1 MGSFLNRLSAVG
13 RSDGHQNV
21 TLNSRKLTA
30 EKRKNAKRG
39 QLFFSTSR
47 PGWAA
52 GHTAGLS
59 ALRHACCV
67 WARAR
72 LELGLPNEIE
82 GAVPIIN
89 AASAVLPSFMGIV
102 PEEGS
107 TLPWAVFLSQNLR
120 IHAVVS

>member
-1 MGSFLNRLSAVG
+1 MGSFLNRLSAVA
-13 RSDGHQNV
+13 RSDWHQNV

-30 EKRKNAKRG
+30 EKRQKNAKRG

-52 GHTAGLS
+52 GHTTGFS

-82 GAVPIIN
+82 GAVPIIK
-89 AASAVLPSFMGIV
+89 AANQCRHGYMYRA
-102 PEEGS
+102 
-107 TLPWAVFLSQNLR
+107 
-120 IHAVVS
+120 

>member
-39 QLFFSTSR
+39 QFFSPRAVQGGQLGTR
-47 PGWAA
+47 QGFLHFGMHAA
-52 GHTAGLS
+52 CG
-59 ALRHACCV
+59 R
-67 WARAR
+67 
-72 LELGLPNEIE
+72 ELGLPNEIE

>member
-1 MGSFLNRLSAVG
+1 MPNADSFFSPRAVQG
-13 RSDGHQNV
+13 
-21 TLNSRKLTA
+21 
-30 EKRKNAKRG
+30 G
-39 QLFFSTSR
+39 QLGTRQGFLHF
-47 PGWAA
+47 GMHAA
-52 GHTAGLS
+52 CG
-59 ALRHACCV
+59 R
-67 WARAR
+67 
-72 LELGLPNEIE
+72 ELGWSSGCRTYEIE

>member
-1 MGSFLNRLSAVG
+1 MGSFLNRLSAVA
-13 RSDGHQNV
+13 RSDWHQNV

-30 EKRKNAKRG
+30 EKRRKNAKRG
-39 QLFFSTSR
+39 QFFSPRAVQGGQLGTR
-47 PGWAA
+47 QGFLHFGMHAA
-52 GHTAGLS
+52 CG
-59 ALRHACCV
+59 R
-67 WARAR
+67 
-72 LELGLPNEIE
+72 ELGLPNEIE

>member
-1 MGSFLNRLSAVG
+1 MPNADSFFPPRAVQG
-13 RSDGHQNV
+13 
-21 TLNSRKLTA
+21 
-30 EKRKNAKRG
+30 G
-39 QLFFSTSR
+39 QLGTRQGFLHF
-47 PGWAA
+47 GMHAA
-52 GHTAGLS
+52 CG
-59 ALRHACCV
+59 R
-67 WARAR
+67 
-72 LELGLPNEIE
+72 ELGLPNEIE

>member
-1 MGSFLNRLSAVG
+1 MGSFLNRPSAVG
-13 RSDGHQNV
+13 RRSDGHQNV
-21 TLNSRKLTA
+21 TLNSRKLTV

-39 QLFFSTSR
+39 QLFFSTSH
-47 PGWAA
+47 PGWEA
-52 GHTAGLS
+52 GHLTGLS

-89 AASAVLPSFMGIV
+89 AADAV
-102 PEEGS
+102 
-107 TLPWAVFLSQNLR
+107 
-120 IHAVVS
+120 IHGYMYRA

>member
-21 TLNSRKLTA
+21 THATFAEINCGKTKKCQTRTAFFLHEPSRVGSWA
-30 EKRKNAKRG
+30 HDRA
-39 QLFFSTSR
+39 FCTSF
-47 PGWAA
+47 GMHAA
-52 GHTAGLS
+52 CG
-59 ALRHACCV
+59 R
-67 WARAR
+67 
-72 LELGLPNEIE
+72 ELAGLPNDIE

-107 TLPWAVFLSQNLR
+107 RDGKYNNTYYT
-120 IHAVVS
+120 

>member
-21 TLNSRKLTA
+21 TLHSQLQL
-30 EKRKNAKRG
+30 RKNEKMPNADSFFSPRAVQGG
-39 QLFFSTSR
+39 QLGTRQGFLHF
-47 PGWAA
+47 GMHAA
-52 GHTAGLS
+52 CG
-59 ALRHACCV
+59 R
-67 WARAR
+67 
-72 LELGLPNEIE
+72 ELGLPNEIE